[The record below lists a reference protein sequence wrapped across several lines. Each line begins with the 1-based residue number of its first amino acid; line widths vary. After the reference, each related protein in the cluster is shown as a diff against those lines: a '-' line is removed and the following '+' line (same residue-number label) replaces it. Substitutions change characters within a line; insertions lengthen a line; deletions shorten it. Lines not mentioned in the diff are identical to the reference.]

1 MNDDTK
7 RDMSDYTISVDMVDN
22 AVSGYKVDFGKIK
35 CNEVTL
41 ASGKRLFEDIP
52 VETIQDYLAI
62 RTEEI
67 YWKNKL
73 DDLNDA
79 CKILSAYDID
89 TDYTEI
95 ILRTREAAREAK
107 RLGDEARLIEKKY
120 PTIPATLNS
129 AFSDAYISYDPIW
142 DRRRRCKQNKFNNF
156 AKYLGGA
163 NAITYP
169 GLFHLTKTN

>member
-1 MNDDTK
+1 MNDDSK
-7 RDMSDYTISVDMVDN
+7 RDVSDYTISVDMVDN
-22 AVSGYKVDFGKIK
+22 AVLTCKGDFEKIK
-35 CNEVTL
+35 CNEVTIAL
-41 ASGKRLFEDIP
+41 DKRLFEDIP
-52 VETIQDYLAI
+52 VETIQNYRAI

-73 DDLNDA
+73 DDLNDV

-89 TDYTEI
+89 TDYIEI

-107 RLGDEARLIEKKY
+107 RLGDEARSIEKKY

-129 AFSDAYISYDPIW
+129 AFSDAHISYDPIW
-142 DRRRRCKQNKFNNF
+142 DRRRRSKQNKFNNF

-169 GLFHLTKTN
+169 GSCYLEKIN

>member
-1 MNDDTK
+1 MNDDSK
-7 RDMSDYTISVDMVDN
+7 RDVSDYTISVDMVDN
-22 AVSGYKVDFGKIK
+22 AVLGYKVDFEKIK

-41 ASGKRLFEDIP
+41 ASDKRLFEDIP
-52 VETIQDYLAI
+52 VETIQDYRAI

-79 CKILSAYDID
+79 CKILYVYDID

-120 PTIPATLNS
+120 PTIPATFNS
-129 AFSDAYISYDPIW
+129 TFSDAYISHDPIW
-142 DRRRRCKQNKFNNF
+142 DRRRRCK
-156 AKYLGGA
+156 
-163 NAITYP
+163 
-169 GLFHLTKTN
+169 